1 MTYGIYPGSTPEFR
15 TLLKENGIMVMQ
27 VRYINAPMGYTGKW
41 MDMKTEKENGTSNN
55 ANAPSH
61 I

>member
-15 TLLKENGIMVMQ
+15 TLLKENGTMVMQ